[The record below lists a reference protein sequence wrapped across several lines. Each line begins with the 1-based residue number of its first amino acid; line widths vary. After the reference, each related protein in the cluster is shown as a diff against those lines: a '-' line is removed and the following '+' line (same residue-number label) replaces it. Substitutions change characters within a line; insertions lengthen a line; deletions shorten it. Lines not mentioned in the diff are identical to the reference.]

1 MGSSKNKLVVVNIL
15 YWVVA
20 MLLHPL
26 FSLLPTP
33 SGEAPKIYSFLIP
46 VMFIGLAFGST
57 HMLWQALTSQG
68 TGKPEGQT
76 PPPDPSSR

>member
-1 MGSSKNKLVVVNIL
+1 MGSSKKKLVVVNIL

-26 FSLLPTP
+26 FNLLPTP

-46 VMFIGLAFGST
+46 LIFIGLAFGST
-57 HMLWQALTSQG
+57 HMMWQALTAQG
-68 TGKPEGQT
+68 
-76 PPPDPSSR
+76 SSKQE